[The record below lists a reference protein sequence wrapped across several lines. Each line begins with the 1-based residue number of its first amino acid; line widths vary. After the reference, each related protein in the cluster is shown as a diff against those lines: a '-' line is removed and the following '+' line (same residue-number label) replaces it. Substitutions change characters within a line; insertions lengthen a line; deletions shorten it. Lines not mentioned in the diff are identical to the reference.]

1 MTRKLWILAA
11 AALSLAAPA
20 TAQQYGPPS
29 SGPSSSILF
38 VPGTLELVSGL
49 NGLGYAGNGVA
60 ANSSTVQ
67 FNFVSGVAYDTN
79 GNLFVADAENFVVR
93 EIVKSTGNIV
103 LFAGTPQTE
112 GFSANGGT
120 ALGAEFGTLSGLIVD
135 SGNNIYVSDGTNG
148 VVWKITSAG
157 AISIYAGGGSS
168 PGTCAGSTNSI
179 GDGCLATAA
188 TLSYPA
194 GLAFDGSGNVYVSDS
209 HNFLVREVSIT
220 TGKISTFV
228 GNVGDSYGSGCPAA
242 LYTTSTGP
250 WTPTQAHLCFPYGL
264 GFDSSGNFYVA
275 ESQRNL
281 VRIVTKS
288 TGDISTFAGG
298 GTSPSTCTGSIDNF
312 GDGCLATNA
321 TLSYP
326 EGLYVAP
333 DNDVYFA
340 DQGSSEIREVNAS
353 GTISIVLGGNGEL
366 VKNSIGEPDTEE
378 VFINSSPVGAA
389 NGIFYFTM
397 DPSGDIIAT
406 DADSG
411 AVTSAGSSGGYV
423 FPETAIYTTSTTTS
437 AHTFSSLF
445 PPYILITNPSG
456 VTLNLGASPMI
467 TGPFGIAGGTCAF
480 PGTVAPGASCTVVA
494 SFTPTTGN
502 NAVSTGTIAI
512 ATNVANTPN
521 LINLYGLGSGSPT
534 PGATLTP
541 NPVPAFTSPAGV
553 TSAAQD
559 VTVTNNGTVP
569 LIVNTTDFDF
579 ASAAYF
585 GNAGTTCPTSP
596 ATLGVGDTCYFQITF
611 TPAAATGYAAG
622 FQVDIEYYNT
632 SNVLTNYGLISTSL
646 SGTGTPNTLTATL
659 TPTPLAFG
667 GVVLGQTSVPLVAT
681 LTNNSSTAS
690 LTSVTPTITG
700 TNQGDFAIGT
710 GTNACGATLAASASC
725 FIYVTFTPASA
736 TSFSATL
743 SVADNAGNTPQTAS
757 LTGTGVSFVS
767 NVGTAEAAQSVTVPI
782 ATAGTPSSIQVLTQ
796 GVTGLDFTLGS
807 GGTCSTATTYTVGQ
821 TCTVNVIFKPL
832 YPGRRLGSV
841 QLSSSGGVTLATVPV
856 VGLGQGPMINFGIV
870 TSPGHYTPSSSTQ
883 FNFQAGANVAVDPKH
898 NLYVTA
904 GNEILEAS
912 ASSNYQTTTTVATAN
927 SPQGI
932 ALDGAGD
939 LIWTDYGSGRILEV
953 QAVNGV
959 IPANP
964 TPIALGSGWS
974 VPWSSIIDGQG
985 DVFVSDSGL
994 GGIYEIVAVNG
1005 VVSASSTVKLVEKT
1019 YAGLW
1024 TAFDSNG
1031 NLFFTSAY
1039 QNACIEEIPAVGGQ
1053 ILSSTPIQQVYCSFS
1068 LPLTI
1073 AFDAAGNLWEADF
1086 YSGVSKVEA
1095 VNGVIPST
1103 PTVIDFNT
1111 YTFGLGLDENGNVF
1125 WTTYIGGNYNTL
1137 SEYDF
1142 SDPPSFTWSGSTNV
1156 GSTNST
1162 AYTAFA
1168 TDAGNA
1174 SLTFPLSTDPA
1185 YPTDFPENSSGTG
1198 LCAAASPLTEGG
1210 ICNVSVNFKPTVG
1223 GSPLSE
1229 DVVLTDNNL
1238 NASGATQSIAVIG
1251 TATGAALTAQTINFT
1266 QPATPVAYSAGLSIQ
1281 LVATGGA
1288 SGNAVVFT
1296 IDGSSTGAGS
1306 ISGSTLTVTGV
1317 GSFVIDANQAGNS
1330 TYSAAAQVQ
1339 RTVVVTQAAQ
1349 TINFTQPT
1357 SPVTY
1362 SSGLQIT
1369 LVATGGASG
1378 SPVVFTLDGSSTA
1391 SGSIS
1396 GSTLTI
1402 TSTGNIVI
1410 DANQAGNANYSAAT
1424 QVQRTVV
1431 SNTLLAQAINFTQ
1444 PATPV
1449 TYASGLTISLV
1460 ATGGASGNPVVFTLD
1475 GSSTGAGS
1483 ISGSTLTATSVG
1495 SFVIDANQAGN
1506 STYSA
1511 APQVQRTVA
1520 VSQAGQVI
1528 NFTQPTTPLTYS
1540 SGLTVSLSATGGA
1553 SGSPVVFSIDGSST
1567 ATGSISGST
1576 VTVTSTGN
1584 LVIDANQAGNA
1595 DYSAAAQ
1602 VQRSVTVNAPAPDF
1616 SVAATPP
1623 SQTVQPGASATYP
1636 IVVADVGSS
1645 FTGVVTLSVSGL
1657 PTGATAAFS
1666 PPTVTPGATSG
1677 SSTLTVTIPA
1687 IASVTRPNFWPM
1699 TTPVLAVLFML
1710 PFRRWRK
1717 AWRGK
1722 LLLLI
1727 AGLASLACA
1736 SSLSGCGGGFGF
1748 NQSQTYT
1755 LTVTATS
1762 GTDTHST
1769 TVQLTVQ

>member
-1 MTRKLWILAA
+1 MTRKLWILAVV
-11 AALSLAAPA
+11 LSLAAPS

-49 NGLGYAGNGVA
+49 NGQGYAGNGVA

-79 GNLFVADAENFVVR
+79 GNLFVADGGNYVVR
-93 EIVKSTGNIV
+93 EIVKSSGNIV
-103 LFAGTPQTE
+103 TFAGTPQTE

-120 ALGAEFGTLSGLIVD
+120 ALGAEFGTLSGLIID
-135 SGNNIYVSDGTNG
+135 SSNNIYVSDGTNG

-157 AISIYAGGGSS
+157 GISIFAGGGGS
-168 PGTCAGSTNSI
+168 PSTCTGSTNAI
-179 GDGCLATAA
+179 GDGCAATQA
-188 TLSYPA
+188 TLSYPT
-194 GLAFDGSGNVYVSDS
+194 GLAFDASGNLYIADS
-209 HNFLVREVSIT
+209 HDFLVREVNAS
-220 TGKISTFV
+220 TGKISTFA
-228 GNVGDSYGSGCPAA
+228 GNVGDGYGSGCPTN

-250 WTPTQAHLCFPYGL
+250 WTPTQAHLCFPYGV
-264 GFDSSGNFYVA
+264 GFDSNGNFYVA
-275 ESQRNL
+275 ESQRFL

-298 GTSPSTCTGSIDNF
+298 GTSPSTCSGSIDTY
-312 GDGCLATNA
+312 GDGCQAVDA
-321 TLSYP
+321 TLNYP
-326 EGLYVAP
+326 QGLYVDP
-333 DNDVYFA
+333 SNDVFFV
-340 DQGSSEIREVNAS
+340 DEEGDEIRKVNTS
-353 GTISIVLGGNGEL
+353 GIISIVLGGNGEL
-366 VKNSIGEPDTEE
+366 VKGSIGEPDTEE
-378 VFINSSPVGAA
+378 VLVNSSPVGSA
-389 NGIFYFTM
+389 NGIDFFTM
-397 DPSGDIIAT
+397 DPNGDIIAT
-406 DADSG
+406 DADSA

-456 VTLNLGASPMI
+456 TTLNLAASPAI
-467 TGPFGIAGGTCAF
+467 TGPFGIAGGTCTF

-494 SFTPTTGN
+494 SFTPTVGN
-502 NAVSTGTIAI
+502 NTVSTGTISI
-512 ATNVANTPN
+512 STNAGNSPSV
-521 LINLYGLGSGSPT
+521 INLSGLGSGTPT

-541 NPVPAFTSPAGV
+541 NPVPAFSSPAGV
-553 TSAAQD
+553 MSAAQD
-559 VTVTNNGTVP
+559 VTVTNNGTAP
-569 LIVNTTDFDF
+569 LIIGSTDFDGG
-579 ASAAYF
+579 SPGEF
-585 GNAGTTCPTSP
+585 GDAGTTCPTSP
-596 ATLGVGDTCYFQITF
+596 TTLGVGGTCYFQITF
-611 TPAAATGYAAG
+611 TPTAATSYLAG
-622 FQVDIEYYNT
+622 FQVDIEYYNS
-632 SNVLTNYGLISTSL
+632 SNTLINYGFLSTSL

-659 TPTPLAFG
+659 TPSPLAFG
-667 GVVLGQTSVPLVAT
+667 GVIQGQTSPSMVAT

-690 LTSVTPTITG
+690 LTGITPTITG
-700 TNQGDFAIGT
+700 TNPSDFAIGT
-710 GTNACGATLAASASC
+710 GANACGATLAASASC
-725 FIYVTFTPASA
+725 NIYVTFTPASA

-743 SVADNAGNTPQTAS
+743 SVADNGGNTPQTAT

-767 NVGTAEAAQSVTVPI
+767 NVGTAETAQAVTVVI
-782 ATAGTPSSIQVLTQ
+782 QAAGTPSSILALTQ
-796 GVTGLDFTLGS
+796 GETGLDFTLGS
-807 GGTCSTATTYTVGQ
+807 GGTCSTSTAYTVGQ
-821 TCTVNVIFKPL
+821 SCTVNVIFKPQ

-856 VGLGQGPMINFGIV
+856 TGLGQGPMINFGIE

-883 FNFQAGANVAVDPKH
+883 FSFQAGANVAVDPKH

-904 GNEILEAS
+904 GNEILEAT
-912 ASSNYQTTTTVATAN
+912 ASSNYQTTNTVVTAN

-953 QAVNGV
+953 QAANGV

-974 VPWSSIIDGQG
+974 VPWSSVIDGQG

-1005 VVSASSTVKLVEKT
+1005 VVSSSSTVRLVENT
-1019 YAGLW
+1019 YPGLW

-1053 ILSSTPIQQVYCSFS
+1053 ILSSTPIQEVYCSFS
-1068 LPLTI
+1068 LPLSI

-1095 VNGVIPST
+1095 VNGVIPGS
-1103 PTVIDFNT
+1103 PTVIDFNA

-1125 WTTYIGGNYNTL
+1125 WTTYIGGNNNTL

-1156 GSTNST
+1156 GSTDST
-1162 AYTAFA
+1162 VYTAFA
-1168 TDAGNA
+1168 TNAGNA
-1174 SLTFPLSTDPA
+1174 SLAFSLSTDPA
-1185 YPTDFPENSSGTG
+1185 YPTDFPENSSGTS
-1198 LCAAASPLTEGG
+1198 LCASASPLTEGG
-1210 ICNVSVNFKPTVG
+1210 NCYVGVEFKPSSG

-1238 NASGATQSIAVIG
+1238 NVSGAAQSIPVTG
-1251 TATGAALTAQTINFT
+1251 TAIGAALTAQAINFT
-1266 QPATPVAYSAGLSIQ
+1266 QPTTPVTYSSGLTIP

-1288 SGNAVVFT
+1288 SGNPVVFI
-1296 IDGSSTGAGS
+1296 IDGSSSGTGS

-1317 GSFVIDANQAGNS
+1317 GTFVIDANQAGNS
-1330 TYSAAAQVQ
+1330 TYSAAPQVQ
-1339 RTVVVTQAAQ
+1339 RSVVVTQASQ

-1357 SPVTY
+1357 TPVTY
-1362 SSGLQIT
+1362 SSGLTIP
-1369 LVATGGASG
+1369 LVATGGAS
-1378 SPVVFTLDGSSTA
+1378 SNPVVFTIDGSSTA

-1396 GSTLTI
+1396 GSTLTV

-1410 DANQAGNANYSAAT
+1410 DANQAGNTNYSAAT
-1424 QVQRTVV
+1424 QVQRTVAV
-1431 SNTLLAQAINFTQ
+1431 NNLLTQAINFTQ
-1444 PATPV
+1444 PTTPV
-1449 TYASGLTISLV
+1449 TYASGLTVPLV
-1460 ATGGASGNPVVFTLD
+1460 ATGGGSGNPVVFTMD

-1483 ISGSTLTATSVG
+1483 VSGSTLTVTSVG

-1511 APQVQRTVA
+1511 APQVQRTVV

-1528 NFTQPTTPLTYS
+1528 SFTQPTTPVTYA
-1540 SGLTVSLSATGGA
+1540 SGMTVSLSATGGA
-1553 SGSPVVFSIDGSST
+1553 SGNAVVFTIDASST

-1576 VTVTSTGN
+1576 LTVTSAGN

-1602 VQRSVTVNAPAPDF
+1602 VQRSIAVNAPAPDF
-1616 SVAATPP
+1616 TVAATPP
-1623 SQTVQPGASATYP
+1623 AQSVQPGATATYP
-1636 IVVADVGSS
+1636 ITITDVGSS

-1657 PTGATAAFS
+1657 PTGATGTFS
-1666 PPTVTPGATSG
+1666 PPTVTPDAGAAT
-1677 SSTLTVTIPA
+1677 STLTVTAPT
-1687 IASVTRPNFWPM
+1687 IATAPRPNFWPM
-1699 TTPVLAVLFML
+1699 TTPVLALLFML

-1717 AWRGK
+1717 AWGGK
-1722 LLLLI
+1722 LLLLV

-1736 SSLSGCGGGFGF
+1736 SSLMGCGGGFGF
-1748 NQSQTYT
+1748 NQAQTYT